1 MKHNEQSSVARDQS
15 LDPSDWKK
23 FRALAHSMLDSAI
36 AHVEGAGSGAVWNP
50 VPDEV
55 KQELAEPV
63 PMEAQ
68 GAEKVCQDL
77 VRLVL
82 PYSTGNKHPRFFG
95 WVHGAGMPGGIIA
108 EICSAAMNANL
119 GGRDHGAIYVE
130 RQVIDW
136 CRQMFGLPGTA
147 GGLLVSGTSMA
158 TLIALTTA
166 RYAKSKYN
174 VRQEGVRPDRGRLV
188 GYTSRQAHSCI
199 ARTFDII
206 GLGQEALRSIPTD
219 DSYRMDIDALREA
232 IAKDKQ
238 AGHNPFCV
246 VGTAGAV
253 NVGAI
258 DDLEAIAQ
266 VAREHDLWFH
276 IDGAFGAM
284 ANLSENLRPR
294 LKGIA
299 HFDSLAFDFH
309 KWLHVQYDAGCV
321 LIRDGKLQQEAFTL
335 RPEYLA
341 AADRGLAGGN
351 PWFCEFGPELSR
363 GFRALKVWFA
373 LKEHGVKRLAQKI
386 EENCEQAVYLS
397 GLVEGHDELE
407 MMAPV
412 ALNIACFR
420 FVAPAKSDAEL
431 DHINGEIVIDL
442 QEKGIAVPSTTRL
455 GERLA
460 IRVNITNHR
469 SRRADFDT
477 LVDAIVQS
485 GRRLSSAG

>member
-1 MKHNEQSSVARDQS
+1 
-15 LDPSDWKK
+15 
-23 FRALAHSMLDSAI
+23 
-36 AHVEGAGSGAVWNP
+36 
-50 VPDEV
+50 
-55 KQELAEPV
+55 
-63 PMEAQ
+63 
-68 GAEKVCQDL
+68 
-77 VRLVL
+77 
-82 PYSTGNKHPRFFG
+82 
-95 WVHGAGMPGGIIA
+95 
-108 EICSAAMNANL
+108 
-119 GGRDHGAIYVE
+119 
-130 RQVIDW
+130 
-136 CRQMFGLPGTA
+136 
-147 GGLLVSGTSMA
+147 
-158 TLIALTTA
+158 
-166 RYAKSKYN
+166 
-174 VRQEGVRPDRGRLV
+174 
-188 GYTSRQAHSCI
+188 
-199 ARTFDII
+199 
-206 GLGQEALRSIPTD
+206 
-219 DSYRMDIDALREA
+219 MDIDALREA